1 MPKKDVNIKK
11 LFYSWTKFE
20 ILLLVI
26 SIISVGVTGIL
37 CNSSIL
43 TQLCSIT
50 GILCAITQAKG
61 KVISQFIGLVIV
73 VLYSILSFQ
82 NKFYGEV
89 IIYIFIMLPLFI
101 SGIISW
107 IKNLNKET
115 NTVNENTLHK
125 KEWIILTI
133 VSIVLFVILYYL
145 LKYFNTNQLL
155 VSTLS
160 LVTSLFATYLVARR
174 SKYGFLFYI
183 GNDIILFILWG
194 GQIIKGDFAL
204 IPILV
209 NPIINFI
216 NDSYAWQSWNK
227 REKREENKNE
237 N

>member
-1 MPKKDVNIKK
+1 MMLKK
-11 LFYSWTKFE
+11 LFYDWTKFE
-20 ILLLVI
+20 ITLLVI
-26 SIISVGVTGIL
+26 SLISVGITGII
-37 CNSSIL
+37 CNSSLL
-43 TQLCSIT
+43 TIICSIA
-50 GILCAITQAKG
+50 GILCALTQAKG
-61 KVISQFIGLVIV
+61 KVISQFIGLLIV

-89 IIYIFIMLPLFI
+89 IIYVFIIFPLFI

-115 NTVNENTLHK
+115 NTVNENKLHK

-160 LVTSLFATYLVARR
+160 LITSLFATYLVARR

-216 NDSYAWQSWNK
+216 NDSYAWKSWNK
-227 REKREENKNE
+227 REKEGGK
-237 N
+237 

>member
-1 MPKKDVNIKK
+1 MKKILND
-11 LFYSWTKFE
+11 WTKFE
-20 ILLLVI
+20 ITLLVI
-26 SIISVGVTGIL
+26 SLISVGVTGIL

-216 NDSYAWQSWNK
+216 NDSYAWKSWNK
-227 REKREENKNE
+227 REKEGGK
-237 N
+237 

>member
-11 LFYSWTKFE
+11 LFYNWTKFE

-73 VLYSILSFQ
+73 ILYSILSFQ

-89 IIYIFIMLPLFI
+89 IIYMFIMLPLFI

-133 VSIVLFVILYYL
+133 VSIILFVILYYL

-160 LVTSLFATYLVARR
+160 LITSLFATYLVARR

-194 GQIIKGDFAL
+194 GQIIKGNFAL

-216 NDSYAWQSWNK
+216 NDSYAWKTWNK
-227 REKREENKNE
+227 REKEGGK
-237 N
+237 

>member
-1 MPKKDVNIKK
+1 MLKK
-11 LFYSWTKFE
+11 LFYDWTKFE
-20 ILLLVI
+20 ITLLVI
-26 SIISVGVTGIL
+26 SLISVGITGII
-37 CNSSIL
+37 CNSSLL
-43 TQLCSIT
+43 TIICSIA
-50 GILCAITQAKG
+50 GILCALTQAKG
-61 KVISQFIGLVIV
+61 KVISQFIGLLIV

-89 IIYIFIMLPLFI
+89 IIYVFIMFPLFI

-115 NTVNENTLHK
+115 NTVNENKLHK
-125 KEWIILTI
+125 KEWILLTI
-133 VSIVLFVILYYL
+133 ISIVLFVLLYYL
-145 LKYFNTNQLL
+145 LKYFNTSQLL

-160 LVTSLFATYLVARR
+160 LVTSLFATYLVSRR

-194 GQIIKGDFAL
+194 GQVVKGNFAL

-216 NDSYAWQSWNK
+216 NDSYAWKSWNK
-227 REKREENKNE
+227 REKEGGK
-237 N
+237 

>member
-1 MPKKDVNIKK
+1 MLKK
-11 LFYSWTKFE
+11 LFYDWTKFE
-20 ILLLVI
+20 ITLLVI
-26 SIISVGVTGIL
+26 SLISVGITGII
-37 CNSSIL
+37 CNSSLL
-43 TQLCSIT
+43 TIICSIA
-50 GILCAITQAKG
+50 GILCALTQAKG
-61 KVISQFIGLVIV
+61 KVISQFIGLLIV

-89 IIYIFIMLPLFI
+89 IIYVFIMFPLFI

-115 NTVNENTLHK
+115 NTVNENKLYK
-125 KEWIILTI
+125 KEWILLTI
-133 VSIVLFVILYYL
+133 ISIVLFVLLYYL
-145 LKYFNTNQLL
+145 LKYFNTSQLL

-160 LVTSLFATYLVARR
+160 LVTSLFATYLVSRR

-194 GQIIKGDFAL
+194 GQVVKGNFAL

-216 NDSYAWQSWNK
+216 NDSYAWKSWNK

>member
-11 LFYSWTKFE
+11 LFYNWTKFE

-89 IIYIFIMLPLFI
+89 IIYIFILLPLFI

-107 IKNLNKET
+107 IKNLNKKT

-194 GQIIKGDFAL
+194 GQIIKGNFSL

-209 NPIINFI
+209 NTIINFI
-216 NDSYAWQSWNK
+216 NDSYAWKSWNK
-227 REKREENKNE
+227 REKEGGK
-237 N
+237 

>member
-1 MPKKDVNIKK
+1 MKKILND
-11 LFYSWTKFE
+11 WTKFE
-20 ILLLVI
+20 ITLLVI
-26 SIISVGVTGIL
+26 SLISVGITGII
-37 CNSSIL
+37 CNSSLL
-43 TQLCSIT
+43 TIICSIA
-50 GILCAITQAKG
+50 GILCALTQAKG
-61 KVISQFIGLVIV
+61 KVISQFIGLLIV

-89 IIYIFIMLPLFI
+89 IIYVFIMFPLFI

-115 NTVNENTLHK
+115 NTVNENKLHK
-125 KEWIILTI
+125 KEWILLTI
-133 VSIVLFVILYYL
+133 ISIVLFVLLYYL
-145 LKYFNTNQLL
+145 LKYFNTSQLL

-194 GQIIKGDFAL
+194 GQVVKGNFAL

-216 NDSYAWQSWNK
+216 NDSYAWKSWNK

>member
-11 LFYSWTKFE
+11 LFYNWTKFE

-216 NDSYAWQSWNK
+216 NDSYAWKSWNK
-227 REKREENKNE
+227 REKEGGK
-237 N
+237 